1 MKKGYIT
8 LLVIVTICVLIF
20 GIISN
25 INKNNDEEKNEISVV
40 TNYSE
45 FYTVDNCINRFVTAL
60 SSKDTDSL
68 LKQLTSSYKKENNID
83 ENSVIT
89 VLGNIEA
96 TSFNTEAMYYETEN
110 DNVNKY
116 YVKGTLIKEA
126 LDANMNI
133 NKQELKTYYLIVYLD
148 NKKDTFSVEPYDG
161 KIFIEG
167 DIDGK

>member
-1 MKKGYIT
+1 MKKGYVT
-8 LLVIVTICVLIF
+8 LLVIVTICVIIF

-40 TNYSE
+40 TNYSD
-45 FYTVDNCINRFVTAL
+45 FYTVDGCINRFVTAL

-68 LKQLTSSYKKENNID
+68 LKQLTRTYKKENNID
-83 ENSVIT
+83 KNNVVN

-96 TSFNTEAMYYETEN
+96 TSFNTEAMYYEIVN

-116 YVKGTLIKEA
+116 YVKGTLIKET
-126 LDANMNI
+126 LDDNMNI
-133 NKQELKTYYLIVYLD
+133 NKQELSIYYLIVYLD

-161 KIFIEG
+161 KNFIEG